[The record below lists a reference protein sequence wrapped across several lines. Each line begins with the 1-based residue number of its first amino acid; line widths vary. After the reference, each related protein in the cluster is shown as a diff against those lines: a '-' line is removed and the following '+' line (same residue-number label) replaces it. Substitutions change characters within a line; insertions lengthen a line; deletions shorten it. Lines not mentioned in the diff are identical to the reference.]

1 MIRLSEDKDHLQ
13 NCRSCLRGI
22 AYEIIHHSCKPV
34 LIIRLAESSTDGI
47 SNIEVVRSKLEKN
60 ILFPTDFSD
69 AAVKALKS

>member
-34 LIIRLAESSTDGI
+34 LIIRLAESSTDSGKKVIGRII
-47 SNIEVVRSKLEKN
+47 SK
-60 ILFPTDFSD
+60 
-69 AAVKALKS
+69 